1 MTIIGYDVVTSAVA
15 TQFTLLKVIL
25 EVCIFRLLGQLG
37 GGGGGADIN
46 TVLACGSILGSSAV
60 SRPGYKHCHTLITV
74 NYLLPHTHKL

>member
-1 MTIIGYDVVTSAVA
+1 MILHIVTSVIA
-15 TQFTLLKVIL
+15 TQFG
-25 EVCIFRLLGQLG
+25 IFRLLGQLG
-37 GGGGGADIN
+37 GGGGGGVDIN